1 MRLVNMK
8 AGGKHMYERLP
19 PALLYAQHGH
29 ALMGE
34 SPECALMT
42 GSI

>member
-1 MRLVNMK
+1 MVPLCQ
-8 AGGKHMYERLP
+8 EP
-19 PALLYAQHGH
+19 PVQGRREAALDLLYAQHGH
-29 ALMGE
+29 ALTGE

>member
-19 PALLYAQHGH
+19 PALLYARHEHYLTG
-29 ALMGE
+29 A
-34 SPECALMT
+34 SPE
-42 GSI
+42 

>member
-19 PALLYAQHGH
+19 PALLYARHELLYARHEHYLTG
-29 ALMGE
+29 A
-34 SPECALMT
+34 SPE
-42 GSI
+42 